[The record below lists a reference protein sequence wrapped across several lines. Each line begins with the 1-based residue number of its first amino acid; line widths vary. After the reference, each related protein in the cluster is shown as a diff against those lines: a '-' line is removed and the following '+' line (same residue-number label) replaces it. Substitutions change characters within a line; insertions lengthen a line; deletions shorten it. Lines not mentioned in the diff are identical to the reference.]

1 VIQLFQMEG
10 GGNYQIITFY
20 IMIHSLFVFRYVPVV
35 LDAIFKSPVVEI
47 NFLFLQLFLKK

>member
-1 VIQLFQMEG
+1 VIQLFQME